1 MKVNFFEIKNCTM
14 DSCCGYPAIF
24 APEGTDEGLLMMR
37 GFTKQINGTWFRYL
51 NQYEYDYVMQF
62 SGYDEVTIDQTFFSR
77 INMPPSQQSEPIGYK
92 DHGKTPTV
100 LCYVSLGI
108 MLLAV
113 VLFGIA
119 PHTYKSVPLISEVI
133 PTMIIASFILVIIVR
148 INYPESTLGKVL
160 FTVYIVTV
168 ALLFLIGILSFLAL
182 MVACNEFLNSC
193 R

>member
-77 INMPPSQQSEPIGYK
+77 INMPPSQQSEPIRYK
-92 DHGKTPTV
+92 GHGKTPTV
-100 LCYVSLGI
+100 LCSVSLGL
-108 MLLAV
+108 MLLTV
-113 VLFGIA
+113 VLLGIA
-119 PHTYKSVPLISEVI
+119 PHTYESISLISEVI
-133 PTMIIASFILVIIVR
+133 PTMFIASFILVIIVK
-148 INYPESTLGKVL
+148 INYPESTFGKVL
-160 FTVYIVTV
+160 FTVYIVTIAV
-168 ALLFLIGILSFLAL
+168 LFVIGILSFLAL
-182 MVACNEFLNSC
+182 MAACNECLNSC
-193 R
+193 H

>member
-24 APEGTDEGLLMMR
+24 ASEGTDEGMLMMR

-51 NQYEYDYVMQF
+51 NQYEYNYVMQF

-119 PHTYKSVPLISEVI
+119 LHTYKSVSLISEVI

-148 INYPESTLGKVL
+148 INYPESTFGKVL

>member
-62 SGYDEVTIDQTFFSR
+62 SGYDEVTIDQTFFSG

-119 PHTYKSVPLISEVI
+119 LHTYKSVPLISEVI

-168 ALLFLIGILSFLAL
+168 ALLFLIDILSFLAFL
-182 MVACNEFLNSC
+182 VACNEFLNSC

>member
-92 DHGKTPTV
+92 DHEKTPTV

-119 PHTYKSVPLISEVI
+119 PHAYKSVPLISEVI